1 MSFFDDR
8 EITSFLSNKSTPKK
22 VFSKNINNINTSKI
36 PNLFTPINT
45 CKKIKNIFSIN
56 KNNFSNTGIF
66 SFPKNEVNYN
76 NISDK
81 IFFKSSNYNNE
92 KNKNQNTF
100 NNENHCH
107 ICNYD
112 STIGIMF
119 SGKQVKAN
127 NENNILMSISSLPE
141 FSHGSYEE
149 FRMADLEKRK
159 TGNLI
164 HFKIKNTSLNNNLNT
179 GKNNNLFHNNI
190 FSENFGNDNILF
202 NKNKLL
208 ENSGKNNNLFNNIFK
223 EDSGKNDNN
232 IFNQKLESNIFKFN
246 NNIYKEKNDSLF
258 TSNKVE
264 NCLTNNITFAKKYN
278 SPFSYISNN
287 NNNNNKENYIF
298 RNNNLFKDYNF
309 NDKKTLNNNNSNTN
323 NIDLNNSFDNLD
335 INSILSKKGN
345 LSKEFYEAIIK
356 GKTVKE
362 FLEELLYKEYKKSE
376 NKYENNLCFSQSQNN
391 SVISD
396 LYGSSFLSNNSNGI
410 SSFQKNNNNNNYEN
424 ENIKNIS
431 GIDLRNSFSSFNE
444 VQNFNMEI
452 DNDINYN
459 KLSSKLNNI
468 YGIYEKK
475 NNNKYLTNN
484 KRKFSNYNNNN
495 YKLNLNPSKNDIINE
510 NELYFNK
517 TFTNGFHYR
526 NSLLNDSLS
535 NSNKRCIKN
544 NSNVFVGR
552 DELLYQKNLNDLN
565 KLSISNI
572 NLNHINENKTSMIDN
587 NQIFSVNN
595 NNNDEKIKE
604 NKINQ
609 NIDLTIKYHL
619 INEEDNKNKDILF
632 YNIELPNINRLIK
645 VKDLKEKIRKKV
657 YDELKNKN
665 INNYKIQKITLLTP
679 FEFLSDDNNLIDYK
693 LNIFNNTIQAYIYYE
708 KIIIKQNQ
716 IECKNNGLAPIEL
729 IPKLTKVGYRC
740 IPSIYEL
747 CRKTCEELKKVEN
760 FKIWNQFGEIE
771 FKEPINLLG
780 IDLDKEVT
788 IEEYMM
794 NTGEKLNY
802 WSIFKLYN
810 FKIEENEVE
819 KYINKI
825 KNLGGKFISYN
836 NKELIWEY
844 RGENGLS
851 N

>member
-81 IFFKSSNYNNE
+81 IIFKSSNYKNE

-100 NNENHCH
+100 NNEKHCH

-159 TGNLI
+159 TGNII

-264 NCLTNNITFAKKYN
+264 NSLTNNITFAKNYN

-362 FLEELLYKEYKKSE
+362 FLEELLYKEYKNSE
-376 NKYENNLCFSQSQNN
+376 NKYENNLCVSQSQNN

-484 KRKFSNYNNNN
+484 KREFSNYNNNN

-517 TFTNGFHYR
+517 TFTNGFHYK